1 MEQLQK
7 LIDEYVQWTRE
18 NQRTGKKIAVY
29 LGLQGESH
37 PNHAAFYDAVGEW
50 ARAYASARPDQAQR
64 MAAMRLLL
72 FSAAE
77 NQGSQAEWYLIAIQN
92 YAKDL
97 LGELSAEE
105 KAELARE
112 YRKNYPSGR
121 MLPLQR
127 EIYKLLRDGAADP
140 FRKWHFKQ
148 K

>member
-1 MEQLQK
+1 MEQLRK

-18 NQRTGKKIAVY
+18 NQRTGKKIAFY

-37 PNHAAFYDAVGEW
+37 PNHAAFYNAVGEW
-50 ARAYASARPDQAQR
+50 AREYASARPDPARR
-64 MAAMRLLL
+64 MAVMRLLL

-77 NQGSQAEWYLIAIQN
+77 HQGSQAEWYLIAIQN

-97 LGELSAEE
+97 IGNLSAEE
-105 KAELARE
+105 KAQLARE

-127 EIYKLLRDGAADP
+127 EIYRLLRNGAAGP